1 MRSRHAS
8 VVLLVAVAF
17 QAGTARA
24 EGSAPPPA
32 KPAVAADTKAP
43 AATAP
48 PAPAVQVVQSGAV
61 VQVVPAAPV
70 DDPAGAKKLFDEAVE
85 LAQSGDFAGACPK
98 LEQSLALHDGLG
110 TQFHLAGCWAKIGRT
125 ASSYALF
132 EKVANKSHELGQT
145 EREEVAH
152 ARMEALL
159 PKLSRVRIDVASAA
173 PKTEV
178 KRDDVVVPE
187 SDWGKPI
194 PVDRGAHEVVVSAEG
209 KTPWSTKFDV
219 TDPGVILAVQVP
231 ALNDVPKEAPPAPVV
246 EPKPEPKEVPPPAP
260 EPAPNNSGRRTLA
273 IVVGGVGVAALAAG
287 IFKGAEY
294 VDKNNQAKSIC
305 PSGTNCTSDEIQAH
319 QQAVDDA
326 RKART
331 WAYVGI
337 GVGSAAVVG
346 ATVLFFTTPH
356 ASSQRANRL
365 ELVPIADGR
374 GTWGGALH
382 GSF

>member
-17 QAGTARA
+17 QAGIARA
-24 EGSAPPPA
+24 EGSAPPATTAAQPA
-32 KPAVAADTKAP
+32 SVAAQP
-43 AATAP
+43 SSAAAP
-48 PAPAVQVVQSGAV
+48 PAGRVQVVQA
-61 VQVVPAAPV
+61 AAPV

-85 LAQSGDFAGACPK
+85 LAQSGDFAAACPK

-145 EREEVAH
+145 EREGVAH

-159 PKLSRVRIDVASAA
+159 PKLSRVRIDVTSPA

-178 KRDDVVVPE
+178 KRDGVVVAE

-219 TDPGVILAVQVP
+219 NDPGVILAVQVP
-231 ALNDVPKEAPPAPVV
+231 ALNDVPKEAPAAPAV
-246 EPKPEPKEVPPPAP
+246 EPKPEPQAAPPPPAP
-260 EPAPNNSGRRTLA
+260 EPPPNNSGRRTLA

-294 VDKNNQAKSIC
+294 IDKNNQAKSIC

-356 ASSQRANRL
+356 AASSQRANRL

-374 GTWGGALH
+374 GTWGGVLH